1 MLLDEHRN
9 RIFLGERV
17 GDPGGEGATHSVVG
31 RSDMVA
37 KIYHAHRL
45 PDRHQCEKLRFQVAA
60 QLPHVRKI
68 AAWPQKLLFG
78 DGKTVGFLMPR
89 ITGKSIHLLYRPD
102 DRNQHFPKATW
113 QSLIDVA
120 RNVAAAFHCLH
131 QHDVIMGDVNE
142 TNVFVTADTGEV
154 RFIDCDSFQIQGA
167 NGRVFPCSV
176 FTAGWAPP
184 ELIEA
189 PSLISRRT
197 VQHDLFGLAV
207 MIFHLLFMGKH
218 PFAGVPPDHLL
229 ENSPSLEDL
238 IKQAIFPYSQNRRG
252 SFKPP
257 PKFLTLQALP
267 DGVANLFERAFLT
280 RVRPSADEWCR
291 ELERIELKKCQ
302 WGHVF
307 YRRLP
312 ECPWCAIWNHGG
324 GNFFVVIT
332 SGDGSGSSLT
342 EVEKLL
348 SAVEAA
354 AFPNTA
360 NLWTSLEKKEA
371 FTFAVPALSS
381 LNVPS
386 LQPTPFPTIPKER
399 MGFVGGVIMLLISV
413 VMMFVA
419 PAAFFVWIIGIVWGW
434 SLIAPGTANPAYNQE
449 IERRK
454 NAPDQMA
461 AAIESLL
468 QNMQQLSTRS
478 LGEFRDERKKSA
490 QRIASM
496 FEQEKRNFDAQ
507 ISLVRQELRN
517 LRDETKG
524 LPKMRDSLR
533 RQFAEKAQLEAYLRN
548 VRVPSHGIPQI
559 GPVRYNTLVSYGI
572 FTAWDVRHMRGVPG
586 LGPGA
591 AELRG
596 WQNRIEGRFHFNSSA
611 PLPSAAE
618 QEVRK
623 NVQAKEQEILKLY
636 QKLRSRWIAL
646 QQSADA
652 NRVHGV
658 LSEAVAKEARTL
670 DALAM
675 TTKTAY
681 EDIKRKLDD
690 QVRQYAQAI
699 ADAKSCPRPV
709 KKWN

>member
-9 RIFLGERV
+9 RIVLGERV
-17 GDPGGEGATHSVVG
+17 GSPGGEGTTHAVVG

-45 PDRHQCEKLRFQVAA
+45 PDRHQCEKLKLQVAA
-60 QLPHVRKI
+60 HLPHVRKI

-78 DGKTVGFLMPR
+78 DGKAVGFLMPR
-89 ITGKSIHLLYRPD
+89 IAGKSIHLLYRPD

-142 TNVFVTADTGEV
+142 TNVFVTAETGEV
-154 RFIDCDSFQIQGA
+154 RFIDCDSFQIQGT
-167 NGRVFPCSV
+167 NGQVFPCSV

-238 IKQAIFPYSQNRRG
+238 IKQAVFPYSQSRRG

-267 DGVANLFERAFLT
+267 DAVANLFERAFLT

-307 YRRLP
+307 YRRLN

-332 SGDGSGSSLT
+332 SGDGSASSLT

-354 AFPNTA
+354 AFPTTA
-360 NLWTSLEKKEA
+360 NLWASLEKKEA
-371 FTFAVPALSS
+371 FTSSVPALSS
-381 LNVPS
+381 LSVPS
-386 LQPTPFPTIPKER
+386 LQSTPFPTIPKER
-399 MGFVGGVIMLLISV
+399 MGFVGGVLVLLISV
-413 VMMFVA
+413 VMMLVA
-419 PAAFFVWIIGIVWGW
+419 PAAFVVWIIGIVWGW
-434 SLIAPGTANPAYNQE
+434 TLIEPGTANPAYNLE
-449 IERRK
+449 IEKRK
-454 NAPDQMA
+454 NAPTQMA
-461 AAIESLL
+461 TELESLL
-468 QNMQQLSTRS
+468 QSMQQFSTRS
-478 LGEFRDERKKSA
+478 LGEFRDERKRAA
-490 QRIASM
+490 QRVSSM
-496 FEQEKRNFDAQ
+496 FDQERRNFEVQ
-507 ISLVRQELRN
+507 LSHVRRELIC
-517 LRDETKG
+517 LRDETRS

-533 RQFAEKAQLEAYLRN
+533 RQFAEKAQLEAHLRN

-559 GPVRYNTLVSYGI
+559 GPVRNNTLVSYGI

-586 LGPGA
+586 LGQGA
-591 AELRG
+591 AELRA
-596 WQNRIEGRFHFNSSA
+596 WLLRIEGRFHFNSSA

-623 NVQAKEQEILKLY
+623 NVQAKEQEVLKLY
-636 QKLRSRWIAL
+636 QKLRARWITL
-646 QQSADA
+646 QQSADT

-658 LSEAVAKEARTL
+658 VGEAVANEARLL
-670 DALAM
+670 DELA
-675 TTKTAY
+675 TKTKAAY
-681 EDIKRKLDD
+681 EEMKRKLDE
-690 QVRQYAQAI
+690 QIKQYAQAI
-699 ADAKSCPRPV
+699 ADAKSCPRTAR
-709 KKWN
+709 KWG